1 MKKAIV
7 GYPAAPLRGSQ
18 FRAFGGSGR
27 KISGFSG
34 KRQYGNTMGNLLVSP
49 SRSISAEVFAFFQ
62 ELAFPM
68 VPIKKPFLFSVLPP
82 AQGGGCVKGEPL
94 RVPPSRFISAE
105 VFAFFQEPAFPMAPI
120 KKTSVFC
127 SAACARRGLCEGGTF
142 AGFPFAFHQRRGF
155 RLLPRACV
163 PHGTNKKRAC
173 WLFFYWCG

>member
-1 MKKAIV
+1 MDYKEVIIKKRIRLGYSRNKLSPLIGISQTFIIEMKKAIV

-68 VPIKKPFLFSVLPP
+68 
-82 AQGGGCVKGEPL
+82 
-94 RVPPSRFISAE
+94 
-105 VFAFFQEPAFPMAPI
+105 API
-120 KKTSVFC
+120 KKEPVGSFFIG
-127 SAACARRGLCEGGTF
+127 ADEGT
-142 AGFPFAFHQRRGF
+142 
-155 RLLPRACV
+155 
-163 PHGTNKKRAC
+163 
-173 WLFFYWCG
+173 

>member
-1 MKKAIV
+1 MDYKEVIIKKRIRLGYSRNKPSPLIGISQTFIIEIEKGEKAIV

-27 KISGFSG
+27 KISDFSG
-34 KRQYGNTMGNLLVSP
+34 RRQYGNTMENLLVSP

-62 ELAFPM
+62 EL
-68 VPIKKPFLFSVLPP
+68 
-82 AQGGGCVKGEPL
+82 
-94 RVPPSRFISAE
+94 
-105 VFAFFQEPAFPMAPI
+105 AFPMAPI

-163 PHGTNKKRAC
+163 PHGTNKKDFRF
-173 WLFFYWCG
+173 LFCRLRKEGVV

>member
-1 MKKAIV
+1 MDYKEVIIKKRIRLGYSRNKLSPLIGISQTFIIEIEKGEKAIV

-18 FRAFGGSGR
+18 FRAFGGSRR

-34 KRQYGNTMGNLLVSP
+34 KRQYGNALRDLLVFP

-62 ELAFPM
+62 EL
-68 VPIKKPFLFSVLPP
+68 
-82 AQGGGCVKGEPL
+82 
-94 RVPPSRFISAE
+94 
-105 VFAFFQEPAFPMAPI
+105 AFPMAPI

-155 RLLPRACV
+155 RLLPRSLRS
-163 PHGTNKKRAC
+163 PWHQ
-173 WLFFYWCG
+173 

>member
-1 MKKAIV
+1 MDYKEVIIKKRIRL
-7 GYPAAPLRGSQ
+7 GYSRNKLSQ
-18 FRAFGGSGR
+18 LIGISQSFIIEIEEGEKSHRWIAFGGSGR

-34 KRQYGNTMGNLLVSP
+34 RRQYGNTMGDFRVFP

-62 ELAFPM
+62 ELA
-68 VPIKKPFLFSVLPP
+68 L
-82 AQGGGCVKGEPL
+82 
-94 RVPPSRFISAE
+94 
-105 VFAFFQEPAFPMAPI
+105 PMAPI
-120 KKTSVFC
+120 KKDFRFFC

>member
-27 KISGFSG
+27 KISDFSG
-34 KRQYGNTMGNLLVSP
+34 RRQYGNTMRDLRVSP

-62 ELAFPM
+62 ELAF
-68 VPIKKPFLFSVLPP
+68 L
-82 AQGGGCVKGEPL
+82 
-94 RVPPSRFISAE
+94 
-105 VFAFFQEPAFPMAPI
+105 MAPI

-163 PHGTNKKRAC
+163 PHGTNKKAFPFFCPAAC
-173 WLFFYWCG
+173 ARRGLCEGGTFAGSPFAFHQRRGFRLLPRSLRSPWHQ